1 MKNPTPW
8 KMRRIQRT
16 TDSRTSHQGC
26 MAHHHQGCMVLLA
39 GVGTVVGRMTANRST
54 AVWSNDL
61 VARSVIVRDDRSA
74 IMDEAV
80 LR

>member
-1 MKNPTPW
+1 MKNTTACT
-8 KMRRIQRT
+8 MRRIHRMT
-16 TDSRTSHQGC
+16 NTRHMEC
-26 MAHHHQGCMVLLA
+26 MALLA
-39 GVGTVVGRMTANRST
+39 GVGTVVGRMTANTSS

-61 VARSVIVRDDRSA
+61 ATRSVIVRDERAA